1 MRYKRFRTGLS
12 SYVFSKMM
20 EAIYSENPTSMAYS
34 RASHRCWEH
43 GGGWLFK
50 IWWGGVSQYMGGAWE
65 EGFKYC
71 RKIPVKE
78 FIW

>member
-20 EAIYSENPTSMAYS
+20 EAIYSENPTSMALQNLM
-34 RASHRCWEH
+34 
-43 GGGWLFK
+43 GGIK
-50 IWWGGVSQYMGGAWE
+50 SIHGGAWE

>member
-43 GGGWLFK
+43 GGGGSSKFD
-50 IWWGGVSQYMGGAWE
+50 GGD
-65 EGFKYC
+65 
-71 RKIPVKE
+71 
-78 FIW
+78 